1 MAETIISVYRM
12 SSDFLAC
19 IRGVLVK
26 YRVFCIPLSGKAWPK
41 AGFVQRA
48 EKIRLNTEGAETKG
62 KRARRISRAPFGQLQ
77 ESPSNRVPRGQCLR
91 Y

>member
-19 IRGVLVK
+19 IGGVLVK

-48 EKIRLNTEGAETKG
+48 EKIRLKTEGAETK
-62 KRARRISRAPFGQLQ
+62 STVST
-77 ESPSNRVPRGQCLR
+77 ENR
-91 Y
+91 